1 MTRIYRAALYL
12 LPEAVRTRH
21 GEQMA
26 AVFADLL
33 RDARRRRGRSGAWR
47 LALLELRA
55 LVRFAWCERH
65 GMPAP
70 PRIDER
76 LLSWSLE
83 PEGRTRIMASFLQDL
98 RYASRMLRRT
108 PGFTLVCL
116 ATMALAIGA
125 NTAIFSVVN
134 GVLLS
139 ALPFADP
146 DRLVVLGHHTDG
158 GDALDSTTPGNFYD
172 WQARAT
178 AFASMAAFSPTER
191 IFTWGGNAERIRGGL
206 SVGSIF
212 DVLGR
217 RAIQGRTFTA
227 AEDAPG
233 APSVIVLSATLA
245 RRLFG
250 DASAVGRSI
259 GVNGL
264 PFTVIGVMPPDFAF
278 FDYDYEYWIPARF
291 DAEFRNNRDQ
301 YFLAGIARL
310 KPDMSVAQARAQLDT
325 VMDAIRH
332 DYPQFTQNAT
342 AAVEPMKDQ
351 LVDGVRT
358 RLLTLMGAVV
368 FILLIA
374 CANLG
379 NLLLARASSRRREVA
394 VRHALGARPL
404 RLLRQMLTESVLL
417 AALGGLAGAALGYAM
432 LGLLVGWLSDYLP
445 RANGIR
451 LDSTVLLFTA
461 AVSVISGV
469 AFGLIPALQLASGAP
484 MEVMREGARGSVRSR
499 WVRTTLVM
507 SELALALM
515 LLAGAGLLV
524 RSFNNLL
531 SVPPGF
537 QPERLLTFTT
547 SVPSA
552 TYKTP
557 AERAAF
563 LERAAQE
570 LEALP
575 GVRTVTMSTTLPVS
589 GRGNGAWFNMIDRP
603 WPANQTPP
611 GVANRVVR
619 ANYFEALGIPL
630 LRGRHFSADDRLD
643 GTRAVIISESVA
655 RRFYPDDNPLGHRIY
670 LGAADNRV
678 VDEAEIVGVVADVK
692 QTGLDEVNPEAIYVP
707 HGMMPSIGNIQFAI
721 RTATDPAGLGSAVRG
736 TLRRL
741 DPGVPIVRMRTMDAV
756 LAQAMAPARSSMLLV
771 TLFAVVAL
779 VLAVVGVFG
788 VLSYTVNQQTAELG
802 IRMALGATAR
812 HVTLLVL
819 GQGLAPVL
827 AGIALGIAGALAL
840 TRFMESLLFGV
851 EATDPATFAAVS
863 ALLAA
868 IAAAASY
875 IPARRATRVDPVRVL
890 RES

>member
-1 MTRIYRAALYL
+1 
-12 LPEAVRTRH
+12 
-21 GEQMA
+21 MA
-26 AVFADLL
+26 A
-33 RDARRRRGRSGAWR
+33 
-47 LALLELRA
+47 
-55 LVRFAWCERH
+55 
-65 GMPAP
+65 
-70 PRIDER
+70 
-76 LLSWSLE
+76 
-83 PEGRTRIMASFLQDL
+83 SFIQDL
-98 RYASRMLRRT
+98 RYAARLLRRT
-108 PGFTLVCL
+108 PGFTLIAV

-139 ALPFADP
+139 ALPFNDP
-146 DRLVVLGHHTDG
+146 ERLVVLGHHTDG
-158 GDALDSTTPGNFYD
+158 GDGLDSTTPGNFYD
-172 WQARAT
+172 WQAGAT
-178 AFASMAAFSPTER
+178 AFESMAAFSPTER
-191 IFTWGGNAERIRGGL
+191 IFTWNGNAERIRGGM

-217 RAIQGRTFTA
+217 PAMQGRTFTA

-233 APSVIVLSATLA
+233 ATPVIVLSATLA

-250 DASAVGRSI
+250 EAGAVGRTV
-259 GVNGL
+259 GVNSVAS
-264 PFTVIGVMPPDFAF
+264 TVIGVMPPDFAF

-291 DAEFRNNRDQ
+291 DAGFRSNRDQ
-301 YFLAGIARL
+301 YFLAGVARL
-310 KPDMSVAQARAQLDT
+310 KPDITVVQARAQLDT
-325 VMDAIRH
+325 VMDAIRRE
-332 DYPQFTQNAT
+332 YPQFTQNAT
-342 AAVEPMKDQ
+342 AAVLPMKEQ

-394 VRHALGARPL
+394 VRQALGARPL

-417 AALGGLAGAALGYAM
+417 AALGGIAGAALGYLM
-432 LGLLVGWLSDYLP
+432 LGVLVTWVADSLP

-451 LDSTVLLFTA
+451 LDGAVLLFTA
-461 AVSVISGV
+461 AVSLLSGV
-469 AFGLIPALQLASGAP
+469 AFGLFPALQLARRSP
-484 MEVMREGARGSVRSR
+484 MDAVREGTRGSVRGR
-499 WVRTTLVM
+499 WVRTTLVA

-524 RSFNNLL
+524 RSFTNLL
-531 SVPPGF
+531 AVPPGF
-537 QPERLLTFTT
+537 QPDRLLTFTT
-547 SVPSA
+547 SIPTA
-552 TYKTP
+552 TYDTP
-557 AERAAF
+557 AERASF
-563 LERAAQE
+563 LERAAQAF
-570 LEALP
+570 EALP

-603 WPANQTPP
+603 WPENQTPP

-619 ANYFEALGIPL
+619 ANYFQALGIPL
-630 LRGRHFSADDRLD
+630 RRGRYFTSGDRLD

-655 RRFYPDDNPLGHRIY
+655 RRFWPDDDPLGHRIY
-670 LGAADNRV
+670 LGAPDNRI
-678 VDEAEIVGVVADVK
+678 VDEAEVVGIVADVK
-692 QTGLDEVNPEAIYVP
+692 QTGLDEVSPEAVYVP
-707 HGMMPSIGNIQFAI
+707 HALMPSISNIQFAI
-721 RTATDPAGLGSAVRG
+721 RTSTDAAGLGPAVRG
-736 TLRRL
+736 VMREL
-741 DPGVPIVRMRTMDAV
+741 DPGVPIVRLRTMNAV

-802 IRMALGATAR
+802 IRMALGASAR
-812 HVTLLVL
+812 SVKLLVL

-827 AGIALGIAGALAL
+827 GGVAVGLAGAFAL

-851 EATDPATFAAVS
+851 TATDPVTFAGASV
-863 ALLAA
+863 LLAA
-868 IAAAASY
+868 IAGLASY

>member
-1 MTRIYRAALYL
+1 MNGLYRAALYL

-33 RDARRRRGRSGAWR
+33 REARARRGQRGACRVAV
-47 LALLELRA
+47 LELAA
-55 LVRFAWCERH
+55 LVRFAWCERR

-83 PEGRTRIMASFLQDL
+83 PEGRTRVMASFAQDL
-98 RYASRMLRRT
+98 RYAFRLLRRT
-108 PGFTLVCL
+108 PGFTFICI

-139 ALPFADP
+139 ALPFEDP
-146 DRLVVLGHHTDG
+146 EQLVVLGHHTDG
-158 GDALDSTTPGNFYD
+158 GEDLDSTTPGNFYD
-172 WQARAT
+172 WQARST
-178 AFASMAAFSPTER
+178 AFESMAAFSPTER
-191 IFTWGGNAERIRGGL
+191 IFTWDGNAERIRGGM

-217 RAIQGRTFTA
+217 PALHGRTFTA

-250 DASAVGRSI
+250 DGNAVGRSI
-259 GVNGL
+259 GVNGVS
-264 PFTVIGVMPPDFAF
+264 FGVIGVMPPDFAF
-278 FDYDYEYWIPARF
+278 FDYDYEYWLPARF

-301 YFLAGIARL
+301 YFLAGIGRL
-310 KPDMSVAQARAQLDT
+310 KPGVTVTQARAQLDT
-325 VMDAIRH
+325 VMDAIRR

-342 AAVEPMKDQ
+342 AAVVPMKDQ

-379 NLLLARASSRRREVA
+379 NLLLARASTRRREVA

-404 RLLRQMLTESVLL
+404 RLVRQMLTESVLL
-417 AALGGLAGAALGYAM
+417 SVLGGVAGVALGYAM
-432 LGLLVGWLSDYLP
+432 LGLLVAWLSDYLP
-445 RANGIR
+445 RANSIR
-451 LDSTVLLFTA
+451 LDSTVLFFTA
-461 AVSVISGV
+461 AVSLISGV
-469 AFGLIPALQLASGAP
+469 AFGLIPALQLASRAP
-484 MEVMREGARGSVRSR
+484 LEVIREGARGSVRSR
-499 WVRTTLVM
+499 WVRTTLVV

-524 RSFNNLL
+524 RSFTNLL

-537 QPERLLTFTT
+537 QAGHLLTFTT

-563 LERAAQE
+563 LERAAKE
-570 LEALP
+570 FEALP
-575 GVRTVTMSTTLPVS
+575 GVRAVTMSTTLPVS

-603 WPANQTPP
+603 WPPDQTPP
-611 GVANRVVR
+611 GIANRVVR
-619 ANYFEALGIPL
+619 ANYFQALGIPL
-630 LRGRHFSADDRLD
+630 LRGRHFTLDDRLE

-655 RRFYPDDNPLGHRIY
+655 RRFWPHDDPLGHRIY
-670 LGAADNRV
+670 LGAPNNRV
-678 VDEAEIVGVVADVK
+678 LDDAEIVGVVADVK

-721 RTATDPAGLGSAVRG
+721 RTSTDPASLGSAVRG

-741 DPGVPIVRMRTMDAV
+741 DPGVPIVRMRTMDAI

-771 TLFAVVAL
+771 TLFAAVAL

-802 IRMALGATAR
+802 IRMALGASAR
-812 HVTLLVL
+812 NVKLLVL
-819 GQGLAPVL
+819 GQGLAPVF
-827 AGIALGIAGALAL
+827 AGIAVGVAGALAL

-851 EATDPATFAAVS
+851 KATDPATFVLVS
-863 ALLAA
+863 ALLAS
-868 IAAAASY
+868 IALVASY

-890 RES
+890 REG